1 MKRRFAIRYSIQR
14 WDDGK
19 WFYGILLLVLVA
31 LILVKLALRQPISF
45 LWWYVL
51 AIDIVLLATLY
62 LFRLTSYLETGP
74 DGLRIRYVFRQA
86 RLPYEALT
94 KVRKQALEVA
104 FQPAER
110 RRYVNRFVR
119 RLAREQAVYIRI
131 DKRQPE
137 LIAATER
144 RLGQRMVA
152 GADVVL
158 PITDIDS
165 FIDDIKSRLR
175 GSP

>member
-1 MKRRFAIRYSIQR
+1 MTRRFSIRYSTQR

-19 WFYGILLLVLVA
+19 WFYGIFLVVLCGLIAIKLV
-31 LILVKLALRQPISF
+31 LRQPVTF

-51 AIDIVLLATLY
+51 GVDVILLASLY
-62 LFRLTSYLETGP
+62 LFRLVSYLETGP

-94 KVRKQALEVA
+94 KVRKQPLDVA

-119 RLAREQAVYIRI
+119 RLSREPAVYIRI
-131 DKRQPE
+131 DKRQPD
-137 LIAATER
+137 LIAQMER
-144 RLGQRMVA
+144 RLGQRIVV
-152 GADVVL
+152 GPDVVL
-158 PITDIDS
+158 PIADIDT
-165 FIDDIKSRLR
+165 FIEEMKGRLR
-175 GSP
+175 G

>member
-1 MKRRFAIRYSIQR
+1 MTRRFSIRYSIQR
-14 WDDGK
+14 WEDGK
-19 WFYGILLLVLVA
+19 WFYGILLVVLCGLIAIKLVLH
-31 LILVKLALRQPISF
+31 QPVTF

-51 AIDIVLLATLY
+51 AIDVVLLATLY

-94 KVRKQALEVA
+94 RVRKQSLDVA

-119 RLAREQAVYIRI
+119 RLAREPAVYIRI
-131 DKRQPE
+131 DKRQPD
-137 LIAATER
+137 LIAQTER
-144 RLGQRMVA
+144 RLGQRMVV
-152 GADVVL
+152 GPDVVL

-165 FIDDIKSRLR
+165 FIGEMKGRLR
-175 GSP
+175 G

>member
-1 MKRRFAIRYSIQR
+1 MTRRFLIRYSIQR
-14 WDDGK
+14 WEDGK
-19 WFYGILLLVLVA
+19 WFYGIFLVVLVGLIAIKLVLH
-31 LILVKLALRQPISF
+31 QPVTF

-74 DGLRIRYVFRQA
+74 DGLRIRYVFRQV

-94 KVRKQALEVA
+94 KVRKQSLDVA

-119 RLAREQAVYIRI
+119 RLGREPAVYIRI
-131 DKRQPE
+131 DKRLPD
-137 LIAATER
+137 LIAQTER
-144 RLGQRMVA
+144 RLGQRMVV
-152 GADVVL
+152 GPDVVL
-158 PITDIDS
+158 PITDIDT
-165 FIDDIKSRLR
+165 FIGEMKGRLR
-175 GSP
+175 G